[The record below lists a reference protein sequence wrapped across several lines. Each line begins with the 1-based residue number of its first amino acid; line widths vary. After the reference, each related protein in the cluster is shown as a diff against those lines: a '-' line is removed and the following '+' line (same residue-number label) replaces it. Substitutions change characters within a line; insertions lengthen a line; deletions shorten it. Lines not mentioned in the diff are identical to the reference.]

1 MTEPS
6 STEEK
11 KTVLANIGDLFETAK
26 KTTVDAAKKVFS
38 KSPETQKNESSQTG
52 GRKKSRRS
60 RRKSRLSRRRKGG
73 DITEEDP
80 STLQNEDT
88 STLAAIPPS
97 QSSPSTPQDVE
108 MEDVEHTERKVG
120 TKRPA
125 EPSDENEGP
134 TPPPGFS
141 DEQTG
146 GRRKHRKTHR
156 KSNKRISRRKQSKKR
171 HSKKRHSKRRH

>member
-6 STEEK
+6 STEKE
-11 KTVLANIGDLFETAK
+11 TVLANVGKTFRNLFTTAK
-26 KTTVDAAKKVFS
+26 DTTVNAARKVGNVFS
-38 KSPETQKNESSQTG
+38 KSPKTQENESSQTG

-80 STLQNEDT
+80 STLP
-88 STLAAIPPS
+88 AIPPS
-97 QSSPSTPQDVE
+97 QSSPSTQPTQSDVE
-108 MEDVEHTERKVG
+108 MENVEPTEPAVG
-120 TKRPA
+120 TKRP
-125 EPSDENEGP
+125 PSDEDMGP
-134 TPPPGFS
+134 TPPPGPS

-146 GRRKHRKTHR
+146 GRRRKHRKTHR
-156 KSNKRISRRKQSKKR
+156 KSNKRISRKR